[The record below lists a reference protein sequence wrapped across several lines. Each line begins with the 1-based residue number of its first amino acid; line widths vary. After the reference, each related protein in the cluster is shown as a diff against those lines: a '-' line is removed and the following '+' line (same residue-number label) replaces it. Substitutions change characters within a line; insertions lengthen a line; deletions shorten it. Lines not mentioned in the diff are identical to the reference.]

1 MKKKI
6 KKKIYKNT
14 FLKHKFIINKSLIQN
29 ILQTDFL
36 IINSSKNICFNKHYI
51 SISKTLIT
59 LKIFI
64 RLLFFLKKEKKNNQ
78 IYFWMNNLFNVELVN
93 QFFLSYT
100 IKKRII
106 VDEKYPFFIY
116 YNTISKLMIRF
127 ENENSYLKNLF
138 RILKNRNYL
147 LNQNISLYKTPKQI
161 NSYNIYN
168 DTLCI
173 KKVILLLL
181 FILKIFK

>member
-78 IYFWMNNLFNVELVN
+78 IYFWMNNLFNV
-93 QFFLSYT
+93 
-100 IKKRII
+100 
-106 VDEKYPFFIY
+106 
-116 YNTISKLMIRF
+116 
-127 ENENSYLKNLF
+127 
-138 RILKNRNYL
+138 
-147 LNQNISLYKTPKQI
+147 
-161 NSYNIYN
+161 
-168 DTLCI
+168 
-173 KKVILLLL
+173 
-181 FILKIFK
+181 